1 MPGSLSG
8 FYSGIIAEPPKTM
21 NKFRYLVF
29 FDDGYASYIP
39 HKDIRAVTQQTETT
53 VWMDIHPNSSEFIKK
68 YLMQYPERPMVRLQ
82 QVSVNNT
89 IFTVC
94 SFRTYFL
101 KKMDNSLGDW

>member
-39 HKDIRAVTQQTETT
+39 HKDIRAVTQ
-53 VWMDIHPNSSEFIKK
+53 VCAAFPNSVYSFFVGKRIIDLSGQGKSIALTGPTGQPSDGPK
-68 YLMQYPERPMVRLQ
+68 PLSFL
-82 QVSVNNT
+82 VS
-89 IFTVC
+89 
-94 SFRTYFL
+94 SA
-101 KKMDNSLGDW
+101 S

>member
-39 HKDIRAVTQQTETT
+39 HKDIRAVTQVYADTLTQ
-53 VWMDIHPNSSEFIKK
+53 FI
-68 YLMQYPERPMVRLQ
+68 L
-82 QVSVNNT
+82 
-89 IFTVC
+89 F
-94 SFRTYFL
+94 F
-101 KKMDNSLGDW
+101 GW